1 MTAESTKILELAQKF
16 TPHIDH
22 TAFQEDDSY
31 RMALS
36 AAAAADDRK
45 GEDILILAVGEV
57 SVLASY
63 FLIITGYSR
72 AQVRAIAES
81 IKADLQDQ
89 YGVQP
94 IRSSGQSEA
103 TWIVQDYGDLIIHV
117 MQPTEREFY
126 DLEAFW
132 GHVPRFALSK
142 SA

>member
-1 MTAESTKILELAQKF
+1 MTAESTNIFELAQKF
-16 TPHIDH
+16 TPHIDRD
-22 TAFQEDDSY
+22 AFQADDSY

-72 AQVRAIAES
+72 AQVRAIAGS
-81 IKADLQDQ
+81 IKADLDKQ
-89 YGVQP
+89 YGVKP
-94 IRSSGQSEA
+94 IRASGESEA
-103 TWIVQDYGDLIIHV
+103 TWVVQDYGDLIIHI
-117 MQPTEREFY
+117 MQPKEREFY

-132 GHVPRFALSK
+132 GHAPRYLLSK